1 VTRLVNIRSGEPYD
15 VFIGRGS
22 KWGNPFPIEGKITRE
37 KAIAMYEVYI
47 RRNPKLLAA
56 LPELV
61 GKMLGC
67 YCHPLPCHGDVL
79 LKLLKERGLE

>member
-1 VTRLVNIRSGEPYD
+1 MRVVNIRTGAPYD
-15 VFIGRGS
+15 VLIARPS
-22 KWGNPFPIEGKITRE
+22 KWGNPFPVEGKVTRE

-47 RRNPKLLAA
+47 RRNKKLLAD

-61 GKMLGC
+61 GQTLGC
-67 YCHPLPCHGDVL
+67 HCHPLPCHGDVL